1 MNLEELKKKMDEEH
15 YIYDD
20 TLSTVLYVALQLGR
34 PLLIEGAA
42 GVGKTEVAKVMAAA
56 LDRELVRL
64 QCYEGLDESKALYEW
79 NYQKQLLS
87 IQVNMNAQDRE
98 ALTRSLFSDEYL
110 LERPLLKSIRSE
122 KPVVLLIDEIDK
134 ADEEFEAF
142 LLELLSEMQ
151 VTIPEVGTI
160 RANSVPFVVLTSNRA
175 RPLSEALRRRC
186 AYLYIEYPDMEKELA
201 ILRAKLPHVD
211 DRLCAQVALAVQKLR
226 SNEVILKKPSIAE
239 TLDWAAALDAL
250 GIRELTPDALRKT
263 AGFVLKNNEDMA
275 ALARQTAD
283 KLDAMGIKFKV
294 VNVVDLVKLQSAKEN
309 NEALSDEEFAELFT
323 EDKPVLFAYHSYARD
338 VRGLIYDRPNHDN
351 FNVHGY
357 EEQGSTT
364 TPYDMVRV
372 NNIDRYEL
380 QAEALRMIDADKY
393 ADKIN
398 ELEAF
403 RQEAFQFAVDNGY
416 DHPDYTD
423 WVYSGVNTNKQGAVS
438 ATAATAGDNE

>member
-20 TLSTVLYVALQLGR
+20 TLATVLYVALQLGR

-56 LDRELVRL
+56 LDRDLVRL

-142 LLELLSEMQ
+142 LLELLS
-151 VTIPEVGTI
+151 IK
-160 RANSVPFVVLTSNRA
+160 ANSVPFVVLTSNRA

-275 ALARQTAD
+275 AL
-283 KLDAMGIKFKV
+283 DAEEMGGCHCGGC
-294 VNVVDLVKLQSAKEN
+294 EG
-309 NEALSDEEFAELFT
+309 
-323 EDKPVLFAYHSYARD
+323 H
-338 VRGLIYDRPNHDN
+338 H
-351 FNVHGY
+351 HG
-357 EEQGSTT
+357 
-364 TPYDMVRV
+364 
-372 NNIDRYEL
+372 
-380 QAEALRMIDADKY
+380 
-393 ADKIN
+393 
-398 ELEAF
+398 
-403 RQEAFQFAVDNGY
+403 
-416 DHPDYTD
+416 
-423 WVYSGVNTNKQGAVS
+423 
-438 ATAATAGDNE
+438 